1 MIAPHGGKLVNR
13 IATDEERKSILSKS
27 KEMKKIKVSYWTL
40 SEVENIATGL
50 FSPLE
55 GFMNKAD
62 YDSVLDDMRLSNGI
76 VWTIPIVLSISKEEA
91 DDLKIGEDILITD
104 ENGKEYAVLNLEDKY
119 ERRKHEEAKK
129 IYKTDEDAHP
139 GVKFLYEQ
147 KDIALGGKIK
157 LLNRIEHED
166 FKEYRLDPVDTRK
179 LFEEKGWKT
188 IVAFQTRNP
197 IHRAHEYLQKTAL
210 EIVDGLFVNPLIGK
224 TKKGDIPADVRMKSY
239 EVILKKYY
247 PKNRVA
253 LGVFPVN
260 MRYAGPRE
268 AVFHAICRKN
278 YGCTHFIVGR
288 DHAGV
293 GNYYGTY
300 EAQEIFDNFK
310 PEEIGIVALKFEH
323 AFYCKICGNMATSKT
338 CPHDAKDHVFLSG
351 TKVRE
356 MLSNGQLPPPEFTR
370 PEVAEILMS
379 FYQSARKDKNIDVQ
393 EI

>member
-1 MIAPHGGKLVNR
+1 MIAPHGGKLINR
-13 IATDEERKSILSKS
+13 IATKQEKEEILAKSE
-27 KEMKKIKVSYWTL
+27 EMKKTRVSYWTL
-40 SEVENIATGL
+40 SELENIATGL

-62 YDSVLDDMRLSNGI
+62 YDSVLNNMRLSNGV
-76 VWTIPIVLSISKEEA
+76 VWTIPIVLSVSKEKA
-91 DDLKIGEDILITD
+91 DELEIGEDVLITD
-104 ENGKEYAVLNLEDKY
+104 EKGKEYAVLTVEDKY
-119 ERRKHEEAKK
+119 ERRKKEEAKK
-129 IYKTDEDAHP
+129 VYKTDEDAHP

-157 LLNRIEHED
+157 LLRRIEHEN

-179 LFEEKGWKT
+179 LFEEKGWNT

-239 EVILKKYY
+239 EVILEKYY

-300 EAQEIFDNFK
+300 EAQEIFDNFT
-310 PEEIGIVALKFEH
+310 PEEIGIVPLKFEH
-323 AFYCKICGNMATSKT
+323 AFYCKKCGNMATSKT
-338 CPHDAKDHVFLSG
+338 CPHGAEDHIFLSG

-370 PEVAEILMS
+370 PEVAKILMDYYKKS
-379 FYQSARKDKNIDVQ
+379 K
-393 EI
+393 

>member
-1 MIAPHGGKLVNR
+1 MIAPHGGKLINR
-13 IATDEERKSILSKS
+13 IATKQEKEEILAKSE
-27 KEMKKIKVSYWTL
+27 EMKKTRVSYWTL
-40 SEVENIATGL
+40 SELENIATGL

-62 YDSVLDDMRLSNGI
+62 YDSVLNDMRLSNGV
-76 VWTIPIVLSISKEEA
+76 VWTIPIVLSVSKEKA
-91 DDLKIGEDILITD
+91 DELEIGEDVLITD
-104 ENGKEYAVLNLEDKY
+104 EKGKEYAVLTVEDKY
-119 ERRKHEEAKK
+119 ERRKKEEAKK
-129 IYKTDEDAHP
+129 VYKTDEDAHP

-157 LLNRIEHED
+157 LLRRIEHEN

-179 LFEEKGWKT
+179 LFEEKGWNT

-239 EVILKKYY
+239 EVILEKYY

-300 EAQEIFDNFK
+300 EAQEIFDNFT
-310 PEEIGIVALKFEH
+310 PEEIGIVPLKFEH
-323 AFYCKICGNMATSKT
+323 AFYCKKCGNMATSKT
-338 CPHDAKDHVFLSG
+338 CPHGAEDHIFLSG

-370 PEVAEILMS
+370 PEVAKILMN
-379 FYQSARKDKNIDVQ
+379 YYKKPK
-393 EI
+393 

>member
-1 MIAPHGGKLVNR
+1 MIQPHGGKLINR
-13 IATDEERKSILSKS
+13 IATREEKEEILAKSE
-27 KEMKKIKVSYWTL
+27 EMKKIKVSYWTL
-40 SEVENIATGL
+40 SELENIATGL

-55 GFMNKAD
+55 GFMSKAD
-62 YDSVLDDMRLSNGI
+62 YDSVLNDMRLSNGV
-76 VWTIPIVLSISKEEA
+76 VWTIPIVLSVSKKEA
-91 DDLKIGEDILITD
+91 DELEIGEDVLITD
-104 ENGKEYAVLNLEDKY
+104 EKGKEYAVLTVEDKY
-119 ERRKHEEAKK
+119 ERRKKEEAKK
-129 IYKTDEDAHP
+129 VYKTDEEAHP

-147 KDIALGGKIK
+147 GDIAVGGKIK
-157 LLNRIEHED
+157 LLSRIEHEN
-166 FKEYRLDPVDTRK
+166 FKEYRLDPVETRK

-239 EVILKKYY
+239 EVILEKYY
-247 PKNRVA
+247 PKNRIA

-300 EAQEIFDNFK
+300 EAQEIFDNFT
-310 PEEIGIVALKFEH
+310 PEEIGIVPLKFEH
-323 AFYCKICGNMATSKT
+323 AFYCKKCGNMATSKT
-338 CPHDAKDHVFLSG
+338 CPHGAEDHIFLSG

-379 FYQSARKDKNIDVQ
+379 FYQNEKEEK
-393 EI
+393 